1 MDTNPVLTLISKE
14 APNTYVI
21 NAHYLNPDFDIKY
34 MVCINTNHYTYYR
47 EGIKINNIF
56 SYYGTP
62 ISTAYPEL
70 IELEEF
76 IYKDG
81 YQYRSENW
89 NIIQLLKNIVTIDKI
104 CQ

>member
-47 EGIKINNIF
+47 EGIKINTYIF
-56 SYYGTP
+56 ILWNTYIHR
-62 ISTAYPEL
+62 ISGINRTRR
-70 IELEEF
+70 
-76 IYKDG
+76 IY
-81 YQYRSENW
+81 
-89 NIIQLLKNIVTIDKI
+89 I
-104 CQ
+104 